1 MRKRR
6 IAIAGLAV
14 ALAVSASLPAH
25 SEPVGGPTAK
35 KSGRFHQLDVGKLG
49 TIVNAPNGLKPDKV
63 VDALVELDT
72 ASVIS
77 QQSAGSVSAA
87 AAQRRVKASQAAA
100 EPRLEAA
107 GATAYGR
114 ISTVLNAIQIK
125 VAVKDLAAVSKV
137 RGVKTVQVSRII
149 KPENTAANR
158 ATGVDRTWEAY
169 KHTGK
174 GLVIGVIDTGIDYT
188 HADFGGEG
196 TTAAFEANDG
206 AVIEPGTFP
215 TAKVTGGYDFV
226 GDDFGSDTEGS
237 GIPKPDADPLDC
249 QGHGTHVAGTAAGD
263 GVTADGATYTG
274 AYNRAALDQDFLV
287 QPGAAPDATLKAYRV
302 FGCDGGSP
310 SSIVIAAIDR
320 AVDDGVDVV
329 NMSLGSDFGTDNG
342 LEKTVIQ
349 NATEA
354 GSLIVASAGNAG
366 GGAYIV
372 GGPASINESLA
383 VAAVDRELAEFPGV
397 DITGAVTTDG
407 LVANSLEVA
416 TPITGELVDLGLGCD
431 PAAYA
436 AASGK
441 IALTTRGI
449 CARADRVKFGQ
460 AAGATAVIMINT
472 SSDLPPFEGE
482 LEGIT
487 IPFVGVSGNDSA
499 ALLAADGKSVTLT
512 GNTGITNPGYRRV
525 AEFSSNGP
533 RRGDSA
539 QKPDVAAPGVS
550 IPSAAIGTGTGAVR
564 ESGTSM
570 SAPHTAGVAALVWQA
585 HRSWTPMQIKALL
598 MSTASPGGVTGFDS
612 RRVGT
617 GLVQPLRASEAK
629 TYAWTRNHLN
639 SLQFGMNELVGG
651 WTETR
656 QFKITNKTI
665 KTVTYDLSL
674 DLSTSARGA
683 RFSISPKSVK
693 IKPGDTRDV
702 KVKLHLSR
710 ADTARLPGASAN
722 QGGELSSVN
731 GLILARPRSD
741 RPGVLPLRVS
751 FLFVPVPLSNVESST
766 SVSRNSDGTY
776 TPITVHNTGI
786 HTGTVDTYA
795 WLIAD
800 QAGDVPDR
808 DTPDLTNI
816 GVQSLAPTEVGLDPD
831 DRLLIFAASTSLGTS
846 TQAAKEIDVVLD
858 TDNDDTPDFLVV
870 SADTGLVLTGSP
882 DGSVTSFAIDL
893 SRGKIVDAWDAD
905 AAANGSTV
913 LLPVSAKA
921 LGLSQTSGPVT
932 VVAGSFALVEDAS
945 PFGDQTGSA
954 TFDAFT
960 PAVSHGDYFSLKPGG
975 KRDIPVEVDP
985 SRFGSQSHAGWL
997 VVTPDDKAGLREV
1010 DRVKLVVEETPVGV
1024 DKSAKAGKR

>member
-1 MRKRR
+1 MNKRR
-6 IAIAGLAV
+6 VAIAGLAV
-14 ALAVSASLPAH
+14 ALAVSTSLPAN
-25 SEPVGGPTAK
+25 SEPVGGQTAK
-35 KSGRFHQLDVGKLG
+35 KSGRFTQLDVAKLG
-49 TIVNAPNGLKPDKV
+49 KIVNAPNGLKPDKV

-77 QQSAGSVSAA
+77 QQSAGSVSAD
-87 AAQRRVKASQAAA
+87 AAQRRVRASQAAA

-107 GATAYGR
+107 GATPYGR
-114 ISTVLNAIQIK
+114 VSTVLNAIQVK
-125 VAVKDLAAVSKV
+125 VAVKDLTAISKV
-137 RGVKTVQVSRII
+137 RGVKSVEVSRIM
-149 KPENTAANR
+149 KPENTASNR
-158 ATGVDRTWEAY
+158 ATGADKTWETY

-196 TTAAFEANDG
+196 TTEAYEANDG
-206 AVIEPGTFP
+206 TVVEPGSFP

-237 GIPKPDADPLDC
+237 DIPKPDDDPLDC
-249 QGHGTHVAGTAAGD
+249 EGHGTHVAGTAAGD
-263 GVTADGATYTG
+263 GVNADGTTYTG

-287 QPGAAPDATLKAYRV
+287 QPGSAPDATLKAYRV

-310 SSIVIAAIDR
+310 SSIIIAAIDR

-329 NMSLGSDFGTDNG
+329 NMSLGSDFGTNTG
-342 LEKTVIQ
+342 LERTVIQ

-366 GGAYIV
+366 GSAYIV
-372 GGPASINESLA
+372 GGPASINETLA
-383 VAAVDRELAEFPGV
+383 VAAVDRELAKFPGV
-397 DITGAVTTDG
+397 DITGAVTTSG
-407 LVANSLEVA
+407 LVANSLEVT

-431 PAAYA
+431 AAAYA

-441 IALTTRGI
+441 IALTTRGT
-449 CARADRVKFGQ
+449 CDRVDRVKFGQ
-460 AAGATAVIMINT
+460 EAGANAVIMINT
-472 SSDLPPFEGE
+472 TSDLPPLEGE
-482 LEGIT
+482 LAGVT
-487 IPFVGVSGNDSA
+487 IPFVGVSGDDSE
-499 ALLAADGKSVTLT
+499 ALLAANGETVTLT
-512 GNTGITNPGYRRV
+512 GNAGVTNPGYKRV

-539 QKPDVAAPGVS
+539 QKPDVAAPGVA
-550 IPSAAIGTGTGAVR
+550 IPSAAVGTGTGAVR
-564 ESGTSM
+564 ASGTSM

-585 HRSWTPMQIKALL
+585 HRSWTPMQIKSLL

-629 TYAWTRNHLN
+629 TYAWTPNHLN
-639 SLQFGMNELVGG
+639 SLHFGMNELAGG

-656 QFKITNKTI
+656 EFKITNKTI

-683 RFSISPKSVK
+683 SFSISPKSVK
-693 IKPGDTRDV
+693 LKPGDTKDV
-702 KVKLHLSR
+702 RVKLHLSR
-710 ADTARLPGASAN
+710 ADTSKLPGVSAN
-722 QGGELSSVN
+722 QGGELSSIHGFV
-731 GLILARPRSD
+731 LARPRSD
-741 RPGVLPLRVS
+741 RRGVLPLRVS
-751 FLFVPVPLSNVESST
+751 MLFVPVPLSNVEASA
-766 SVSRNSDGTY
+766 SVSRNPDGTY
-776 TPITVHNTGI
+776 SPITVENTGI
-786 HTGTVDTYA
+786 HSGTVDTYA

-800 QAGDVPDR
+800 TAGDVLDR

-846 TQAAKEIDVVLD
+846 TQAAKEIDIVLD
-858 TDNDDTPDFLVV
+858 TNNDDTPDYLVV
-870 SADTGLVLTGSP
+870 SVDTGLVLTGSP
-882 DGSVTSFAIDL
+882 DGTVTSFAVDL
-893 SRGKIVDAWDAD
+893 SNGEIVDAWDAD

-932 VVAGSFALVEDAS
+932 VIAGSSAVVEDAS
-945 PFGDQTGSA
+945 PIGDETGSA

-960 PAVSHGDYFSLKPGG
+960 PAVSHGDYFALKPGV

-985 SRFGSQSHAGWL
+985 SRFGAQTHAGWL

-1010 DRVKLVVEETPVGV
+1010 DRVKLIVDQTPVGA
-1024 DKSAKAGKR
+1024 DKTVKAGRR